1 MGISRKRNRI
11 FYEYLSAGIDSGIGR
26 ATGNGRWEAGD
37 SRRAIEIAPTQ
48 TKPELRGVEEIKG
61 DFNHPIYLGC

>member
-1 MGISRKRNRI
+1 MGISGKRNLI
-11 FYEYLSAGIDSGIGR
+11 FYKYAKRGLTAGSKR

-48 TKPELRGVEEIKG
+48 TKPADAG
-61 DFNHPIYLGC
+61 